1 MLFSEIFSLGAG
13 GGASLWI
20 SGVAVPKWGLVVS
33 PLDGEVYRRTTATGA
48 GTVDPANDVTNY
60 FAASYRRV
68 TALTTYAELDNVA
81 TSADNFANGATKL
94 NMNIAVNVRTSL
106 LNVTGRGVAQY
117 LGVLKAAE
125 GGGRLE
131 VLIDG
136 RSIFDKTICAAWPA
150 AARYAAIV
158 VGSSISGDI
167 SGNSNLAAYT
177 ALPEAGVEF
186 KRSLQ
191 VFYTPLTAATTTGTF
206 AYMLRETK

>member
-20 SGVAVPKWGLVVS
+20 SGVAVPQWGLVVS

-68 TALTTYAELDNVA
+68 TALTTYTELANITQNQSD
-81 TSADNFANGATKL
+81 FANGATKL
-94 NMNIAVNVRTSL
+94 NMNIAVNTRTSL

-117 LGVLKAAE
+117 LGVLKGALN
-125 GGGRLE
+125 GGRLE
-131 VLIDG
+131 VLVDG
-136 RSIFDKTICAAWPA
+136 RSIFDRTVGATSGTI
-150 AARYAAIV
+150 AAIV
-158 VGSSISGDI
+158 VGSSINWMNPST
-167 SGNSNLAAYT
+167 NQNFAAYT
-177 ALPEAGVEF
+177 ALPEVGVEF

-191 VFYTPLTAATTTGTF
+191 VFYTPLTTAVTTGTF

>member
-81 TSADNFANGATKL
+81 TSANNFANGATKL

-117 LGVLKAAE
+117 LGVLKAAA

-136 RSIFDKTICAAWPA
+136 RTIFDKTVGASSLL
-150 AARYAAIV
+150 YAAIV

>member
-20 SGVAVPKWGLVVS
+20 SGVAVPQWGLVVS

-68 TALTTYAELDNVA
+68 TALTTYAELNNAHGA
-81 TSADNFANGATKL
+81 TDYFANGATKL
-94 NMNIAVNVRTSL
+94 NMNIAVNTRTSL

-117 LGVLKAAE
+117 LGVLKAMT

-136 RSIFDKTICAAWPA
+136 RTIFNKTVGATGGT
-150 AARYAAIV
+150 YAAIV
-158 VGSSISGDI
+158 VGSSINWVNSGY
-167 SGNSNLAAYT
+167 NNLAAFT

>member
-1 MLFSEIFSLGAG
+1 MLFSEIFNSG
-13 GGASLWI
+13 GGSGANLWI
-20 SGVAVPKWGLVVS
+20 SGVPVPQWGLVIS

-60 FAASYRRV
+60 MAASYRRV
-68 TALTTYAELDNVA
+68 TALTTYAELNNLLL
-81 TSADNFANGATKL
+81 TADSFANGATKL

-117 LGVLKAAE
+117 LGVLKAAT

-136 RSIFDKTICAAWPA
+136 RSIFDRTVGTTSLN
-150 AARYAAIV
+150 YAAIV
-158 VGSSISGDI
+158 VGSAINWVN
-167 SGNSNLAAYT
+167 NSNQNMAAYT
-177 ALPEAGVEF
+177 ALPEVGVEF

-191 VFYTPLTAATTTGTF
+191 VFYTPLTSATTTGTF

>member
-1 MLFSEIFSLGAG
+1 MLFSEIFNSG
-13 GGASLWI
+13 GGSGANLWI
-20 SGVAVPKWGLVVS
+20 SGVPVPQWGLVIS
-33 PLDGEVYRRTTATGA
+33 PLDGEIYRRATATGA
-48 GTVDPANDVTNY
+48 STVDPANDVTNY

-68 TALTTYAELDNVA
+68 TALTTYIDVNNARN
-81 TSADNFANGATKL
+81 TADNFANGATKL
-94 NMNIAVNVRTSL
+94 NMNITVNVRTSL

-117 LGVLKAAE
+117 LGVIKAAS

-136 RSIFDKTICAAWPA
+136 RSIFDKTVGTTTLN
-150 AARYAAIV
+150 YAAIV
-158 VGSSISGDI
+158 VGSPISLPADG
-167 SGNSNLAAYT
+167 GATNVAAYT

-191 VFYTPLTAATTTGTF
+191 VFYTPLSVATTTGTF

>member
-68 TALTTYAELDNVA
+68 TALTTYTELNNA
-81 TSADNFANGATKL
+81 TSTADNFANGATKL

-117 LGVLKAAE
+117 LGVFKAVE

-136 RSIFDKTICAAWPA
+136 RTIFDKTVGATSAH
-150 AARYAAIV
+150 YAAIV
-158 VGSSISGDI
+158 VGSSSNLVNSG
-167 SGNSNLAAYT
+167 GNNLAAYT

-191 VFYTPLTAATTTGTF
+191 VFYTPLTAATTTGAF